1 MTDTTISPVFK
12 ILALAQGGHDN
23 LARAAIDGGAT
34 PDQFCVDLLTIANRT
49 PVTIAADQ
57 ILPAGAVLVRA
68 YTATPA
74 AIGGNVGN
82 GTLTVSAI
90 GPDVIEGT
98 YTAKCILKRSDRG
111 TFEIRSPSGGVIDEA
126 NVGTPLQ
133 STTFSLTIADGSTDF
148 AVGDGFTITVAG
160 GTYSGYSFE
169 DDAGVQVAAGVLSIA
184 IDTSDP
190 SEAQEQFATV
200 HGPAVLPANFVQLA
214 NSPYTGQPPMYFER
228 LATCLDQLARRG
240 IVVRG

>member
-1 MTDTTISPVFK
+1 MTNTTVSPVFK

-23 LARAAIDGGAT
+23 LARAAIEGGAT

-82 GTLTVSAI
+82 GTLSVSAI

-98 YTAKCILKRSDRG
+98 YTAKCVLKRSDRG

-133 STTFSLTIADGSTDF
+133 SSAFSLTIADGSTDF
-148 AVGDGFTITVAG
+148 AVGDGFTIVVAG
-160 GTYSGYSFE
+160 GAYSGFAFG

-190 SEAQEQFATV
+190 SATQEQFATV
-200 HGPAVLPANFVQLA
+200 HGPAVLPAGFARLA
-214 NSPYTGQPPMYFER
+214 NPPNTVPGDVIAKT
-228 LATCLDQLARRG
+228 LSACLDQLARRG